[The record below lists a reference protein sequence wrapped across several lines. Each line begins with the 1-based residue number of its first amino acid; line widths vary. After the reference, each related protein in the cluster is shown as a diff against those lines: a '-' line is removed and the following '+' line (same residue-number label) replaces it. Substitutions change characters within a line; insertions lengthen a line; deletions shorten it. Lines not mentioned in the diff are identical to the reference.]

1 MGKVGRNEM
10 KKVAAGFLNG
20 AAIAIL
26 VSGFLMPVIGSR
38 QLALSYPTSALVSLV
53 IHALAL
59 VIARSLED

>member
-1 MGKVGRNEM
+1 MGKAGRNEM

-20 AAIAIL
+20 AATAIL

-38 QLALSYPTSALVSLV
+38 QWALFSPTAALVSLV

-59 VIARSLED
+59 VIVRSLED